1 MYRLVAVQPSTALDE
16 RPAASDPSPRGWHAR
31 GLWYLACFG
40 IVLLG
45 FALRAAFYQKGYTYP
60 DEPITRE
67 VVRHMLQSG
76 DLDTNWAK
84 ADLEPHFRFDQYNFS
99 SYLEATFV
107 FYRAVNLLPGLEAWR
122 SASAGLLVY
131 RFFSVVLGG
140 LVVWQTLRL
149 GLFAGGRTVALI
161 AGMLAAVA
169 VLLVQDAHYA
179 RPEAFETVLTLAA
192 VTLCWP
198 RKQRAVAAVL
208 GAAFLVGVLAAC
220 KITMLLL
227 AWLPLVPLLT
237 AGAELHRRWL
247 LLSVAPLLLFAG
259 FVVGAPGAVAHPS
272 LFLNGV
278 HALTTQ
284 YAGVQGPHSHLSGG
298 PVVDMQARYFGATLG
313 LPLLSSFMLGV
324 IVLTRGRRWTELA
337 LLVGPVASFFG
348 LFATQSVFYERNLS
362 HVLPLLLVVA
372 ALGATDLAAWLA
384 RASGV
389 PQAMIAALL
398 AVLLAARSVTLTASL
413 LATALSGR
421 GSERRA
427 QLEAELRARHPGVA
441 WWEVRFMTPAAL
453 DEVAAHFRTGHAPL
467 LVRVADYRDE
477 PSARYLRLFTERFDA
492 RVVGNDEGAFP
503 DIPTST
509 LLTYHSPHESY
520 FLVLGPR

>member
-1 MYRLVAVQPSTALDE
+1 MYRLAAVPPSTALDE
-16 RPAASDPSPRGWHAR
+16 PPAASDPTPSGWRAGGR
-31 GLWYLACFG
+31 WYLTCLG

-76 DLDTNWAK
+76 DFDTNWAK
-84 ADLEPHFRFDQYNFS
+84 ADLEPHFRYDQYNFS
-99 SYLEATFV
+99 SYLEATF
-107 FYRAVNLLPGLEAWR
+107 FFRRIVNLLAGLEAWR
-122 SASAGLLVY
+122 SANAGLLVY

-140 LVVWQTLRL
+140 LAVWQTLRL
-149 GLFAGGRTVALI
+149 GLRAGGRTVGLI
-161 AGMLAAVA
+161 AGVLAAVA

-179 RPEAFETVLTLAA
+179 RPEAFETVLTLAV

-198 RKQRAVAAVL
+198 RKHLAVAAAL

-220 KITMLLL
+220 KVTMLLL

-237 AGAELHRRWL
+237 AGAEPRRPWL
-247 LLSVAPLLLFAG
+247 VLSTLPLLLFAG

-272 LFLNGV
+272 FFLNGV

-284 YAGVQGPHSHLSGG
+284 YGGVQGPHSHLSGAA
-298 PVVDMQARYFGATLG
+298 VVDMQARYFGATLG
-313 LPLLSSFMLGV
+313 LPLLSCFMLGV
-324 IVLTRGRRWTELA
+324 IVLTRKRRWAELA
-337 LLVGPVASFFG
+337 LLVAPVVSFFG
-348 LFATQSVFYERNLS
+348 LFAMQSVFYERNLS

-372 ALGATDLAAWLA
+372 ALGAADLAAWIA
-384 RASGV
+384 RASGM
-389 PQAMIAALL
+389 PRAMIAALL
-398 AVLLAARSVTLTASL
+398 AVLLAARSVTLSASL
-413 LATALSGR
+413 LGTALSGR
-421 GSERRA
+421 GSERRV

-453 DEVAAHFRTGHAPL
+453 DEVAARFRTGNAPL
-467 LVRVADYRDE
+467 LMRVADYRDE
-477 PSARYLRLFTERFDA
+477 PSGHYLRLFIELFDA
-492 RVVGNDEGAFP
+492 RLVGNDEGAFP

>member
-1 MYRLVAVQPSTALDE
+1 VYRLAAVPPSTALDE
-16 RPAASDPSPRGWHAR
+16 PIAASDPSPRGWRAGGR
-31 GLWYLACFG
+31 SYLACLG

-45 FALRAAFYQKGYTYP
+45 FALRAAFYQKGYIYP

-84 ADLEPHFRFDQYNFS
+84 ADLEPHFRYDQYNFS

-107 FYRAVNLLPGLEAWR
+107 FRSVVNLLPGLEAWR

-131 RFFSVVLGG
+131 RFFSVALGG

-149 GLFAGGRTVALI
+149 GLCAGGRTVALI
-161 AGMLAAVA
+161 AGVLAAVA

-179 RPEAFETVLTLAA
+179 RPEAFETVLTLAV

-198 RKQRAVAAVL
+198 RKHLAVAAVL

-220 KITMLLL
+220 KVTMLLL

-237 AGAELHRRWL
+237 AGAEPRPWL
-247 LLSVAPLLLFAG
+247 VLGVLPLLFFAG

-272 LFLNGV
+272 LFLNGL

-284 YAGVQGPHSHLSGG
+284 YAGVQGPHSHLSGA

-313 LPLLSSFMLGV
+313 LPLLSSSVLGV

-337 LLVGPVASFFG
+337 LLVAPVASFFV

-421 GSERRA
+421 GSERSA

-453 DEVAAHFRTGHAPL
+453 DAVAAHFRTGHAPL

-492 RVVGNDEGAFP
+492 RLVATDEGAFP